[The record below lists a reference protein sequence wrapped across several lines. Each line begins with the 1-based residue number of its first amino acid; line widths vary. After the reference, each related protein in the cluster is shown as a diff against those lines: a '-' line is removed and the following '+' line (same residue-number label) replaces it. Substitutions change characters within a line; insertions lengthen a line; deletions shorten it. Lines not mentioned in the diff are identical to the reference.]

1 MKLLPVNRQTN
12 RTIQRNR
19 VLTPR
24 LGLEVG
30 MLSLTVALAM
40 VPVGVRGADVVWD
53 NGSADNLWVTP
64 SNWDGDAVPTA
75 ADNISLPVTGGGSI
89 WMPAGAV
96 GNGMNVDGSYF
107 MVGGNLSLA
116 DRLWVAP
123 SAGGML
129 NLASSTSLTA
139 PSVTVG
145 VDAAS
150 AGGALSV
157 YPGSSLSVSG
167 NLGIGYAGTGHS
179 LSVNGTAT
187 ALSFT
192 VGGNTPGIK
201 NNSFT
206 VGGPGSLSSS
216 GTMIIGYNDSSNSG
230 QVFGSLGTGA
240 AYLGTF
246 AGSNGNSLSVGGT
259 WTATD
264 SVVVGLGGSA
274 NHVYTAGTITMS
286 GAGKDFVV
294 GHDAN
299 ADANYAIVN
308 SGGSLS
314 INGGL
319 YAGKGGDQNRVW
331 IGDFNTPGSIGTVTS
346 TVGRIGSDAGSD
358 ANTVTVAN
366 AGSSW
371 TLTGA
376 LRVGGSGSNNDLQI
390 LNGGVVSVT
399 GNKNVWVGYADNSG
413 GNRIIVDGVGSTLD
427 VQGTGE
433 ITLSNGGLPDPSTG
447 YNIIEVTNGGHVN
460 AAKVNLGPTGAII
473 LGQDNVA
480 SPMGTI
486 DPDTVITG
494 FGNPNASLFDPSGGA
509 SVVAV
514 INLAG
519 TGTYTLPNVIGGTA
533 TFLQQGSGI
542 VELTGANTY
551 TGPTLVFG
559 GTLQLSGASNN
570 IASSSEIVTVPGASF
585 DVSGVTGGFSLGS
598 TQSLK
603 GFGTVVGNIT
613 APSGST
619 IQGGAEYLGGPGQLT
634 FTDNVTMQGGSN
646 LNVSIL
652 AGNPVETNQTNA
664 GTLWSMVQITGT
676 LSLTGLD
683 AVPVAI
689 NLENGSAIPYGTS
702 TWEILAA
709 DGGIDFN
716 GTAITTYTDYT
727 SYFDVKTLASNGMAG
742 WNGILTDIKVVS
754 LGDSNTL
761 YLRATSVPEPGQTM
775 AVLVVGGF
783 LGGRVLRRRR
793 IV

>member
-1 MKLLPVNRQTN
+1 MKSLLTN
-12 RTIQRNR
+12 REMNLTRARRGAGIPR
-19 VLTPR
+19 V
-24 LGLEVG
+24 GVEVG
-30 MLSLTVALAM
+30 MLSLAAMLAM
-40 VPVGVRGADVVWD
+40 LPMGARAGDVNWI
-53 NGSADNLWVTP
+53 GSTPLWVTP
-64 SNWDGDAVPTA
+64 TNWDTSSVPTA
-75 ADNISLPVTGGGSI
+75 ADNVYLPASSGFIMLPSS
-89 WMPAGAV
+89 GAV
-96 GNGMNVDGSYF
+96 GNGMNVDGEWGF
-107 MVGGNLSLA
+107 TLANLTLS

-123 SAGGML
+123 TLGGSLTLAGSA
-129 NLASSTSLTA
+129 LTA

-145 VDAAS
+145 VADTS
-150 AGGALSV
+150 TNGKIEVYSGDTLSV
-157 YPGSSLSVSG
+157 AG
-167 NLGIGYAGTGHS
+167 NLGIGYGGTGHS
-179 LSVNGTAT
+179 LLTDGTVTAGSV
-187 ALSFT
+187 T
-192 VGGNTPGIK
+192 VGGNTAGAK
-201 NNSFT
+201 GNSFT
-206 VGGPGSLSSS
+206 VGST
-216 GTMIIGYNDSSNSG
+216 GTLTSAGTLIVGYNDNTNNG
-230 QVFGSLGTGA
+230 WVYGALNTGA
-240 AYLGTF
+240 TQLGTF
-246 AGSNGNSLSVGGT
+246 ADSNLNYISVEPGGT

-274 NHVYTAGTITMS
+274 NNVYNEGTITMS

-294 GHDAN
+294 GHDAT
-299 ADANYAIVN
+299 AAGNYTVVN

-319 YAGKGGDQNRVW
+319 YAGKGGDQNTVW

-358 ANTVTVAN
+358 GNTVIVAN

-371 TLTGA
+371 TLSNS
-376 LRVGGSGSNNDLQI
+376 LRVGGSGSGNDLEI

-433 ITLSNGGLPDPSTG
+433 ITLSNGGLPTNSA
-447 YNIIEVTNGGHVN
+447 YNLIEVMDGGHLD
-460 AAKVNLGPTGAII
+460 AAKVNLGPTSAIL

-486 DPDTVITG
+486 DPATELVG
-494 FGNPNASLFDPSGGA
+494 FGNPNGTLFDPTSGA

-514 INLAG
+514 STFAG
-519 TGTYTLPNVIGGTA
+519 AGTYTLPNVISGTA
-533 TFLQQGSGI
+533 TFLLQGSGT

-570 IASSSEIVTVPGASF
+570 IASSSEIVTVPGATF

-598 TQSLK
+598 TQALK
-603 GFGTVVGNIT
+603 GLGTVVGNVT

-619 IQGGAEYLGGPGQLT
+619 IQGGTEYFGGPGELT
-634 FTDNVTMQGGSN
+634 FTDNLTMQGGSN
-646 LNVSIL
+646 LNVSIF
-652 AGNPVETNQTNA
+652 AENPVETDQTNA
-664 GTLWSMVQITGT
+664 GSLWSMVQVTGT

-683 AVPVAI
+683 VTPVAI
-689 NLENGSAIPYGTS
+689 NLENGAVIPNGTN
-702 TWEILAA
+702 TWAILAA

-716 GTAITTYTDYT
+716 GTPVTPYTDYT
-727 SYFDVKTLASNGMAG
+727 SFFDVWVELNNDMAG
-742 WNGILTDIKVVS
+742 WSGALENIKVIS

-761 YLRATSVPEPGQTM
+761 YLQATSVPEPGQTM

-793 IV
+793 TV

>member
-1 MKLLPVNRQTN
+1 MKSLLTN
-12 RTIQRNR
+12 REMNLTRARRGAGIPR
-19 VLTPR
+19 V
-24 LGLEVG
+24 GVEVG
-30 MLSLTVALAM
+30 MLSLAAMLAM
-40 VPVGVRGADVVWD
+40 LPMGARAGDVNWI
-53 NGSADNLWVTP
+53 GSTPLWVTP
-64 SNWDGDAVPTA
+64 TNWDTSSVPTA
-75 ADNISLPVTGGGSI
+75 ADNVYLPASSGFIMLPSS
-89 WMPAGAV
+89 GAV
-96 GNGMNVDGSYF
+96 GNGMNVDGEWGF
-107 MVGGNLSLA
+107 TLANLTLS

-123 SAGGML
+123 TLGGSLTLAGSA
-129 NLASSTSLTA
+129 LTA

-145 VDAAS
+145 VADTS
-150 AGGALSV
+150 TNGKIEVYSGDTLSV
-157 YPGSSLSVSG
+157 AG
-167 NLGIGYAGTGHS
+167 NLGIGYGGTGHS
-179 LSVNGTAT
+179 LLTDGTVTAGSV
-187 ALSFT
+187 T
-192 VGGNTPGIK
+192 VGGNTAGAK
-201 NNSFT
+201 GNSFT
-206 VGGPGSLSSS
+206 VGST
-216 GTMIIGYNDSSNSG
+216 GTLTSAGTLIVGYNDNTNNG
-230 QVFGSLGTGA
+230 WVYGALNTGA
-240 AYLGTF
+240 TQLGTF
-246 AGSNGNSLSVGGT
+246 ADSNLNYISVEPGGT

-274 NHVYTAGTITMS
+274 NNVYNEGTITMS

-294 GHDAN
+294 GHDAT
-299 ADANYAIVN
+299 AAGNYTVVN

-319 YAGKGGDQNRVW
+319 YAGKGGDQNTVW

-358 ANTVTVAN
+358 GNTVVVAN
-366 AGSSW
+366 SGSSW
-371 TLTGA
+371 TLSNS
-376 LRVGGSGSNNDLQI
+376 LRVGGSGSGNDLEI

-433 ITLSNGGLPDPSTG
+433 ITLSNGGLPTNSA
-447 YNIIEVTNGGHVN
+447 YNLIEVMDGGHLD
-460 AAKVNLGPTGAII
+460 AAKVNLGPTSAIL

-486 DPDTVITG
+486 DPATELVG
-494 FGNPNASLFDPSGGA
+494 FGNPNGTLFDPTSGA

-514 INLAG
+514 STFAG
-519 TGTYTLPNVIGGTA
+519 AGTYTLPNVISGTA
-533 TFLQQGSGI
+533 TFLLEGGT

-570 IASSSEIVTVPGASF
+570 IASSSEIVTVPGATF

-598 TQSLK
+598 TQALK
-603 GFGTVVGNIT
+603 GLGTVVGNVT

-619 IQGGAEYLGGPGQLT
+619 IQGGTEYFGGPGELT
-634 FTDNVTMQGGSN
+634 FTDNLTMQGGSN
-646 LNVSIL
+646 LNVSIF
-652 AGNPVETNQTNA
+652 AENPVETDQTNA
-664 GTLWSMVQITGT
+664 GSLWSMVQVTGT

-683 AVPVAI
+683 VTPVAI
-689 NLENGSAIPYGTS
+689 NLENGAVIPNGTN
-702 TWEILAA
+702 TWAILAA

-716 GTAITTYTDYT
+716 GTPVTPYTDYT
-727 SYFDVKTLASNGMAG
+727 SFFDVWVELNNDMAG
-742 WNGILTDIKVVS
+742 WSGALENIKVIS

-761 YLRATSVPEPGQTM
+761 YLQATSVPEPGQTM

-793 IV
+793 TV